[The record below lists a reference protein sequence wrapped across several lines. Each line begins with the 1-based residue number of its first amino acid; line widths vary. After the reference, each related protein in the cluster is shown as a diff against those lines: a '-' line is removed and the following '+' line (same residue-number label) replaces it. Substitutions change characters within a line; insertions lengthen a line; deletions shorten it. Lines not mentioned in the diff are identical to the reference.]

1 MKNLTILS
9 IPCAIAAGLLAAGGL
24 SASAQTPLLQM
35 RAIDYN
41 PATGVWLDSSGNGNV
56 ATYAGSSMPTLA
68 AGVTPNGS
76 SAVRFYNSGVM
87 SLATGITGGGSYT
100 AFAYSMPTDGGD
112 YALFGGTAWDSFE
125 WRTYQGHQQPM
136 QEWVAVLGTGTGAL
150 SYSSFNLMACTVTTS
165 AGGGNMW
172 LNGAADGAT
181 AAASNLGQ
189 PIVFIGNNYGVGG
202 GEAMSGLVAEIDIY
216 SGVLSPTQISTV
228 EAQLTAEYV
237 IPEPTSL
244 AMVVGGLG
252 LLFATRRLRRAQA
265 RH

>member
-1 MKNLTILS
+1 MKNLRILS
-9 IPCAIAAGLLAAGGL
+9 IPCAVAAGLLAVGGL

-35 RAIDYN
+35 RAADYN

-136 QEWVAVLGTGTGAL
+136 QEWVAVLGTGTGAI
-150 SYSSFNLMACTVTTS
+150 SYSSFNLMTVTVTTS

-172 LNGAADGAT
+172 LNGGADGTT

-216 SGVLSPTQISTV
+216 SGVLNASQISAVEDQLIARYVTTV
-228 EAQLTAEYV
+228 
-237 IPEPTSL
+237 PEPASL
-244 AMVVGGLG
+244 ALVIGGLG
-252 LLFATRRLRRAQA
+252 LLLATRRFRRTQA
-265 RH
+265 